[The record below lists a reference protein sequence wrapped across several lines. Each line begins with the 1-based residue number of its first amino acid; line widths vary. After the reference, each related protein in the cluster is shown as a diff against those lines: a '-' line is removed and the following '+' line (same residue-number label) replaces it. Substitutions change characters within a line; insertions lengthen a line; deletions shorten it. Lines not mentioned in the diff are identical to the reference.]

1 MNTVSYHAGE
11 TIFRQG
17 DHSATMYVIQKG
29 CVGILLDYGGVN
41 ETKLT
46 ELGSGQ
52 YFGEMGL
59 LDHSSRSATAVAL
72 QDDTIL
78 AVIREEDFDAF
89 FRDSPFFQAAF
100 QNPHDMLVPYRAIGG
115 LIGEIEIIIKKTK
128 KRQHSLRPYKI

>member
-1 MNTVSYHAGE
+1 
-11 TIFRQG
+11 
-17 DHSATMYVIQKG
+17 MYVIQKG
-29 CVGILLDYGGVN
+29 CVSILLDYGGVN

-78 AVIREEDFDAF
+78 AVIREEDFDAVLPSDDHKY
-89 FRDSPFFQAAF
+89 RDI
-100 QNPHDMLVPYRAIGG
+100 HIWC
-115 LIGEIEIIIKKTK
+115 
-128 KRQHSLRPYKI
+128 